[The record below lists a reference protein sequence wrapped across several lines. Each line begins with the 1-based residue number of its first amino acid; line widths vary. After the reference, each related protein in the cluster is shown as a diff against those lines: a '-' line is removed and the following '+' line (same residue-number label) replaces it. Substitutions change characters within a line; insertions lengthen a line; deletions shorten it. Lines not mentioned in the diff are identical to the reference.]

1 MSKKLIGLFICVLML
16 ITSMPAIGAIDNHPS
31 TKLVMI
37 NQTNGIYW
45 VGVEYTFFVEIPID
59 PDSDKMYI
67 FVDWGDGTDSGW
79 LGPYNS
85 DEIVGA
91 THFWMD
97 TGTYEIKT
105 KAKDIYGNEGD
116 WSAMSITVVPP
127 NRLFRDME
135 ISGTLKTRPW
145 RGLIFSILNF
155 DCITVDKAISGN
167 VQLDS
172 FTCHNYK
179 FVTIALNVHTYD
191 KDTLFIEASTPFAIL
206 IDY

>member
-1 MSKKLIGLFICVLML
+1 RPEFAL
-16 ITSMPAIGAIDNHPS
+16 HPS
-31 TKLVMI
+31 TKLVMT

-45 VGVEYTFFVEIPID
+45 VGVEYTFFIEIMTD
-59 PDSDKMYI
+59 PDGDKMYI

-79 LGPYNS
+79 LGPYTS
-85 DEIVGA
+85 GEIVGV
-91 THFWMD
+91 THFWTD

-105 KAKDIYGNEGD
+105 KAKDEHGD
-116 WSAMSITVVPP
+116 ESGWSDSLSISVIPP

-155 DCITVDKAISGN
+155 DCATVDKAISGN

-179 FVTIALNVHTYD
+179 FVAIALNVHTYD